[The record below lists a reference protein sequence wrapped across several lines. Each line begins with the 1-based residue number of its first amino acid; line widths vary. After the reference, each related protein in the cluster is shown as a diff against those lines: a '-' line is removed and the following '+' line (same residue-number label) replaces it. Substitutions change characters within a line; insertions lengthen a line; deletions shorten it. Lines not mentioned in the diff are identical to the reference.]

1 MDRTSPPIHTR
12 DLPWIPAGPGI
23 WIRPLQFAG
32 DERTLQLK
40 VAPGVSVGLH
50 RHTGDVHAFNVS
62 GERRLGTGE
71 VAGPGAYV
79 YEPPGNVDCW
89 SATGDEPCVV
99 QITMSGQ
106 FIRLGDDG
114 QVIGVDDTA
123 SLRRMYL
130 AWCAENDV
138 APWALDAQA

>member
-1 MDRTSPPIHTR
+1 MDRTSPPIHTHE
-12 DLPWIPAGPGI
+12 LSWIPAGPGI
-23 WIRPLQFAG
+23 WIRPLRFDG

-40 VAPGVSVGLH
+40 VAPGVSIGLH
-50 RHTGDVHAFNVS
+50 RHTGAVHAFNVS

-89 SATGDEPCVV
+89 SA
-99 QITMSGQ
+99 SG
-106 FIRLGDDG
+106 
-114 QVIGVDDTA
+114 DDTA

-130 AWCAENDV
+130 TWCAENDV
-138 APWALDAQA
+138 APWAQDAQA